1 MQKLNVMLTPLI
13 LDPFDSL
20 IPVMGAF
27 QEAGRER

>member
-1 MQKLNVMLTPLI
+1 LILPLI